1 MASSSLPLSPVSL
14 WKAGDAE
21 KADVKSYG
29 LTSVERYLKAQ
40 REPSA
45 IGACNDR
52 ISDPAFP
59 KKLTAPPGQAWSLLW
74 QWQGCSLHSGRH

>member
-21 KADVKSYG
+21 KADVKSCG

-40 REPSA
+40 REPSDHVC
-45 IGACNDR
+45 GC
-52 ISDPAFP
+52 S
-59 KKLTAPPGQAWSLLW
+59 QAGEP
-74 QWQGCSLHSGRH
+74 GCSLGGFSFACLKLCLWR